1 MILSQVNVS
10 REFVS
15 MRKLNIQESL
25 KVKDNFLQMKEKIIR
40 GLHNGRLLLNSNFL
54 LATSTR
60 ISINLLSWSVS
71 IEWFLKIVI
80 ALDRNS
86 KHVKWLNES
95 FHISTFRTNQLT
107 WGLPLE
113 HVFKDILLLCILD
126 EILNLV
132 KSNV

>member
-60 ISINLLSWSVS
+60 ISINLLS
-71 IEWFLKIVI
+71 
-80 ALDRNS
+80 
-86 KHVKWLNES
+86 
-95 FHISTFRTNQLT
+95 
-107 WGLPLE
+107 
-113 HVFKDILLLCILD
+113 
-126 EILNLV
+126 
-132 KSNV
+132 